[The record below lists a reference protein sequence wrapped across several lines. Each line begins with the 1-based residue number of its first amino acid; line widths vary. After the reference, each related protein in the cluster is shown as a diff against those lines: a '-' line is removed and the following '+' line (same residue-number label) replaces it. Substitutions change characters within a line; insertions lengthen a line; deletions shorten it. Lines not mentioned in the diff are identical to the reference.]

1 MHCPVD
7 GTTLVL
13 ASRDA
18 LEIDYCPDCRG
29 VWLDGGE
36 LDVVVDSGETISLE
50 PDARFLRAALIDELE
65 RLRAAIARH
74 TATLGELD
82 VDRQAREHASFA
94 RAQAVDALI
103 AIERTI
109 ERLDRGTYGIC
120 SVCGERIPAD
130 RLEALPSTPHCVR
143 CVAAGEGR

>member
-1 MHCPVD
+1 MYCPVD

-13 ASRDA
+13 ASRDK

-29 VWLDGGE
+29 VWLDAGE
-36 LDVVVDSGETISLE
+36 LDEVVNRGEPIALE
-50 PDARFLRAALIDELE
+50 PDGRFLRAALIVEVE
-65 RLRAAIARH
+65 GLRAAIAGH

-109 ERLDRGTYGIC
+109 ERLDHGTYGIC
-120 SVCGERIPAD
+120 SACGERIPAD
-130 RLEALPSTPHCVR
+130 RLEALPSTAHCVR
-143 CVAAGEGR
+143 CVAAG